1 MSEEVAKPKMT
12 PAERMAKARA
22 VRDANK
28 AKRAVVHAAEIR
40 KEEQEYAK
48 IADGLRDHD
57 AKHRSNDDENPSW
70 MQPRLTDKPAQA
82 AARTQVE
89 RDPRSSG
96 RVQALGRNGEVLT
109 RSSLQVGDELEIPKS
124 MWPAGGDY
132 QWITLDVHGNK
143 DIVDD
148 HNHSHYMNGWRSV
161 PAERYAGSLLPK
173 DAKGPFVKKR
183 MMLMERPLVLSE
195 DARAEEIRKA
205 KQQITDQ
212 NQALLLARQKT
223 VAPGFEMSDR
233 VSGIKMQI
241 DKSLDV
247 VDVNRAAGKYRTA
260 DE

>member
-1 MSEEVAKPKMT
+1 MSEEVVKPKMT
-12 PAERMAKARA
+12 SAERMAKARA

-28 AKRAVVHAAEIR
+28 AKREAKAMAKQESRDEAAIAKVERRI
-40 KEEQEYAK
+40 QE
-48 IADGLRDHD
+48 
-57 AKHRSNDDENPSW
+57 SEDENPSW

-109 RSSLQVGDELEIPKS
+109 RSSLQVGDEFEIPKS
-124 MWPAGGDY
+124 MWPAGWDY

-233 VSGIKMQI
+233 VSGIKMQS

-247 VDVNRAAGKYRTA
+247 VDVNRTAGKYRTA